1 MGEQALTKTIKIV
14 TIMMAIFFVATL
26 TATSVY
32 AAAANSSAPGYT
44 VDIKGSTLSPSSV
57 SINKG
62 DYVGWTNKEN
72 PTSKI
77 DHEVKSISGS
87 NMFDSGTLH
96 PGQSYSFQ
104 FKNTGTTTYKDVPT
118 NTQGTVIVK

>member
-1 MGEQALTKTIKIV
+1 MGEQPFNKIIKTVIILV
-14 TIMMAIFFVATL
+14 AIFFVATL
-26 TATSVY
+26 TAASVS
-32 AAAANSSAPGYT
+32 AAAVNSSAPGYT

-57 SINKG
+57 TIQKDN
-62 DYVGWTNKEN
+62 YVGWTNKEAA
-72 PTSKI
+72 TSKI
-77 DHEVKSISGS
+77 DHEVKSISGPDK
-87 NMFDSGTLH
+87 FDSGTLH